1 METTSPPR
9 LRRAWIMA
17 CLLAAACD
25 NNGPS
30 ETTGVIRVS
39 SVTSGALLDPDGY
52 SVGLDG
58 GAGQAIA
65 VSGTLLIQ
73 DVPPGDHALA
83 VSGVAC
89 NCDLSAEP
97 VAVAVTVGDTAD
109 VSFTVSCEEIGRLVF
124 VDREDES
131 SPLDIYV
138 IDLDGSGRTR
148 LTQGLGAGSPKWSPD
163 GSKIAYANEAGIG
176 VMNADGGGH
185 VQLTN
190 SEEDGAVAWS
200 PDGTKLVFESGRD
213 HPFGEIYTMNA
224 DGSGVQRLTTNEVF
238 DGDPAWSPDGALI
251 AFVSHGEAEF
261 GIDIFTMNPDGELV
275 TPLTGPGGSYDYFTP
290 AWSPDGNMI
299 AYHSYFPT
307 LRNLHIRTLDGS
319 PIPYY
324 AFSLVEDGFDPAW
337 SPGGSWIAFRHYTGL
352 SVIHPDKTGIR
363 ELTPGNDPDWAPAVL
378 VQDPTAGVSGCEAE
392 G

>member
-1 METTSPPR
+1 VETTTSPR
-9 LRRAWIMA
+9 VRHAWIMA
-17 CLLAAACD
+17 CLLAAACES
-25 NNGPS
+25 NGPS

-58 GAGQAIA
+58 GAGQAVA
-65 VSGTLLIQ
+65 VSGTLLIP

-89 NCDLSAEP
+89 NCDLSAQP
-97 VAVAVTVGDTAD
+97 AAVAVTVGDTAE
-109 VSFTVSCEEIGRLVF
+109 VSFAVSCEEIGRLVF

-131 SPLDIYV
+131 DPPDIYV

-148 LTQGLGAGSPKWSPD
+148 LTQGLGAGSPRWSPD

-190 SEEDGAVAWS
+190 SAEDGAVAWS

-213 HPFGEIYTMNA
+213 NPYGEIYTMNA
-224 DGSGVQRLTTNEVF
+224 DGSGVRRLTTNGVP
-238 DGDPAWSPDGALI
+238 DASPAWSPDGALI
-251 AFVSHGEAEF
+251 AFVRLGEVNYN
-261 GIDIFTMNPDGELV
+261 IFTMNPDGEQV
-275 TPLTGPGGSYDYFTP
+275 TSLTEGGADHYFTP

-299 AYHSYFPT
+299 AYHSYYPT
-307 LRNLHIRTLDGS
+307 LRDLHILTLDGS
-319 PIPYY
+319 PLPYE
-324 AFSLVEDGFDPAW
+324 AISLVEDGYDPAW
-337 SPGGSWIAFRHYTGL
+337 SPGGSWIAFLHYTGL
-352 SVIHPDKTGIR
+352 SVIHPDRTGIR
-363 ELTPGNDPDWAPAVL
+363 ELTPGYHPDWAPAVL
-378 VQDPTAGVSGCEAE
+378 VQDPAAGVSGCEAE